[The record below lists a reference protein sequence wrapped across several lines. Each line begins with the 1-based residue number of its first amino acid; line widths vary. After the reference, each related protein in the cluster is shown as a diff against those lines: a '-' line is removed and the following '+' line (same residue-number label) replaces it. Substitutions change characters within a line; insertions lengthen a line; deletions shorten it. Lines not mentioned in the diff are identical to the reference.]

1 MIISQIRRGFARLK
15 PRSTNKHDNF
25 SRPDRFR
32 PGSAGNVGFQNKK
45 TTYHHDESVSV
56 KTTALVDVIADLLKV
71 RQEVLMAA
79 LTFKRARVA
88 GEVVVINYRMQEVSV
103 TRSTVAKLLWWSI
116 SP

>member
-1 MIISQIRRGFARLK
+1 M
-15 PRSTNKHDNF
+15 
-25 SRPDRFR
+25 
-32 PGSAGNVGFQNKK
+32 GFQNKK

-79 LTFKRARVA
+79 LTYKRARVA

-103 TRSTVAKLLWWSI
+103 MACGRGCVSLVCASVFEDGPEEEIIDNPSYASGFALTNY
-116 SP
+116 